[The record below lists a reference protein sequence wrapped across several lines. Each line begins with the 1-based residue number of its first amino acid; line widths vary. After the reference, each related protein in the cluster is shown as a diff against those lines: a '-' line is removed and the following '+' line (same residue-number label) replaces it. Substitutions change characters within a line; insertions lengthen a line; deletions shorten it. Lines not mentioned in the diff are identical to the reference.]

1 MLSHST
7 CYRYAKRKRATL
19 EDAVLAATTPEAKWR
34 LVVSSAQADTTKVR
48 AVLANAIVEHKRN
61 HAEISNL

>member
-1 MLSHST
+1 
-7 CYRYAKRKRATL
+7 
-19 EDAVLAATTPEAKWR
+19 VLAATTPEAKWR